1 MRTMSR
7 NRQTF
12 YEAELLEA
20 VMGQDTDGNY
30 TEVQNEYSIPR
41 ERVAVITPASGMS
54 DLQLFGANENYDKVI
69 TLNKG
74 ETYLKVGSVLWIDT
88 PIELAVG
95 GTLAKNEDGT
105 LKTPYN
111 YVVVRVSE
119 SLNFV
124 TVAIRKVDV
133 T

>member
-1 MRTMSR
+1 MRTMTR

-12 YEAELLEA
+12 YEAELIDST
-20 VMGQDTDGNY
+20 MGTDLDNNY

-41 ERVAVITPASGMS
+41 ERVAVITPASGQADM
-54 DLQLFGANENYDKVI
+54 QLFGANENYDKVI

-74 ETYLKVGSVLWIDT
+74 ENYLKVGSVLWIDT
-88 PIELAVG
+88 PIELAADG
-95 GTLAKNEDGT
+95 SLAKNEDGT
-105 LKTPYN
+105 LITPWN
-111 YVVVRVSE
+111 YVVVRVSD
-119 SLNFV
+119 SLNFG

>member
-41 ERVAVITPASGMS
+41 ERTAVITPASGMS

-69 TLNKG
+69 
-74 ETYLKVGSVLWIDT
+74 KVGSVLWIDT

>member
-1 MRTMSR
+1 MRTMTR

-12 YEAELLEA
+12 YEAEL
-20 VMGQDTDGNY
+20 VSSTMGKDLNNNY

-41 ERVAVITPASGMS
+41 ERVAVITPASGQADM
-54 DLQLFGANENYDKVI
+54 QLFGANENYDKVI

-74 ETYLKVGSVLWIDT
+74 ENYLKVGSVLWIDT
-88 PIELAVG
+88 PIELAADG
-95 GTLAKNEDGT
+95 SLAKNEDGT
-105 LKTPYN
+105 LITPWN
-111 YVVVRVSE
+111 YVVVRVSD

>member
-1 MRTMSR
+1 MRTMTR

-12 YEAELLEA
+12 YEAEL
-20 VMGQDTDGNY
+20 VGSTMGTDLDNNY

-41 ERVAVITPASGMS
+41 ERVAVITPASGQADM
-54 DLQLFGANENYDKVI
+54 QLFGANENYDKVI

-74 ETYLKVGSVLWIDT
+74 ENYLKVGSVLWINT
-88 PIELAVG
+88 PIELAADG
-95 GTLAKNEDGT
+95 SLAKNEDGT
-105 LKTPYN
+105 LITPWN

>member
-1 MRTMSR
+1 MRTMTR

-12 YEAELLEA
+12 YEAEL
-20 VMGQDTDGNY
+20 VSSTMGKDLDNNY

-41 ERVAVITPASGMS
+41 ERVAVITPASGQADM
-54 DLQLFGANENYDKVI
+54 QLFGANENYDKVI

-74 ETYLKVGSVLWIDT
+74 ENYLKVGSVLWIDT
-88 PIELAVG
+88 PIELAADG
-95 GTLAKNEDGT
+95 SLAKNEDGT
-105 LKTPYN
+105 LITPWN
-111 YVVVRVSE
+111 YVVVRVSD

>member
-1 MRTMSR
+1 MRTMTR

-12 YEAELLEA
+12 YEAEL
-20 VMGQDTDGNY
+20 VSSTMGKDLNNNY

-41 ERVAVITPASGMS
+41 ERVAVITPASGQADM
-54 DLQLFGANENYDKVI
+54 QLFGANENYDKVI

-74 ETYLKVGSVLWIDT
+74 EDYLKVGSVLWIDT
-88 PIELAVG
+88 PIELAVDG
-95 GTLAKNEDGT
+95 SLAKNENGT
-105 LKTPYN
+105 LITPWN
-111 YVVVRVSE
+111 YVVVRVSD

-124 TVAIRKVDV
+124 TVTIRKVDV

>member
-1 MRTMSR
+1 MRTMTR

-12 YEAELLEA
+12 YEAEL
-20 VMGQDTDGNY
+20 VGSTMGTDLDNNY
-30 TEVQNEYSIPR
+30 TEVQNEYSTPR
-41 ERVAVITPASGMS
+41 ERVAVITPASGQADM
-54 DLQLFGANENYDKVI
+54 QLFGANENYDKVI

-74 ETYLKVGSVLWIDT
+74 ENYLKVGSVLWIDT
-88 PIELAVG
+88 PIELAVDG
-95 GTLAKNEDGT
+95 SLAKNTDGT
-105 LKTPYN
+105 LITPWN
-111 YVVVRVSE
+111 YVVVRVSD

>member
-41 ERVAVITPASGMS
+41 ERTAVITPASGMS

>member
-30 TEVQNEYSIPR
+30 TEAQNEYSIPR
-41 ERVAVITPASGMS
+41 ERTAVITPASGMS